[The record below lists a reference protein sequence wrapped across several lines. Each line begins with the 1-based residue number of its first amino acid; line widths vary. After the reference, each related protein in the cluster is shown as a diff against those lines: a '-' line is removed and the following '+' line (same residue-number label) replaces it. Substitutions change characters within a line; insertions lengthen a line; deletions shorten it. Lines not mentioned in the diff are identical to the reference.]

1 MICNFLLSRILCLQV
16 VVSLNSRHFSSPS
29 RVCTCYDSCSKINV
43 FVHSYRHGIRNSKL
57 RLAIIRL
64 VDSFKNVCW
73 IYGDGAVHL
82 SLWPQGAEYL
92 LAFTC
97 IKSESPS
104 HAQGGGGGRGLRPR
118 VSNGWCIN

>member
-1 MICNFLLSRILCLQV
+1 M
-16 VVSLNSRHFSSPS
+16 
-29 RVCTCYDSCSKINV
+29 
-43 FVHSYRHGIRNSKL
+43 
-57 RLAIIRL
+57 
-64 VDSFKNVCW
+64 CW

-104 HAQGGGGGRGLRPR
+104 HAQGGVETKGVKWLVHKLEIFIVVHKVKNPNWPEENQLAILQ
-118 VSNGWCIN
+118 V